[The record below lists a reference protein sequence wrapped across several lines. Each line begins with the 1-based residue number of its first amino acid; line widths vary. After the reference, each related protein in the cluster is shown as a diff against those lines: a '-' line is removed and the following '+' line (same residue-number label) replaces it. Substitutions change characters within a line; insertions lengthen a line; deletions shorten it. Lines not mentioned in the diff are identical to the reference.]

1 MKRVLSILVLIA
13 ACNQDPTQTH
23 DVGPIVQIQPPS
35 SGPASLPDTGPP
47 PPQPQQHDA
56 GPAVSIDSVLPPRGS
71 TAGGER
77 LRIRGFG
84 FMPNSTVTIGGNP
97 AQDLLITNE
106 RVITFRSPR
115 HAAGQV
121 DVTVQNT
128 LGSATKTQ
136 SFEYID
142 GSAPMLYP
150 DRGSIAGGTYITVQ
164 RPGIGSENTIV
175 RFGPFEATNI
185 EIVNEDTIT
194 LTTPVGRVGWE
205 DVSIIID
212 GHQTLLRD
220 GFEYYNPAFLTG
232 GVHGGDVI
240 GSLNIAVMTIIN
252 GDRIPVPDAMVWLG
266 LDQDPNR
273 VQTTNEMG
281 LATLSGP
288 EVFGAQTIS
297 VFAEYCDPITVY
309 ESPSEDVTV
318 YLTCSPPSPPSS
330 GEPPSQ
336 PPVVF
341 PRIMG
346 MLTGFSKALFDPATL
361 SPDERGFA
369 YIDLTQR
376 SIFSSGTPKAVAWEQ
391 PVPQGGRPCTWFS
404 TGNCITIFG
413 NDIVF
418 ADRSTFDFITLPGRY
433 SLVAFSGVINTRT
446 QEIRD
451 VRQMGIR
458 RGLSVVM
465 GETYTDQ
472 DIDLNYRMDESVLV
486 TLPDMPNI
494 LPGREGPTHAKV
506 SAFLDFGGE
515 GVYFLGTTVNE
526 SPHVMIPNM
535 PDVPGPNM
543 TFYGGSYTRV
553 WDPDF
558 ASVRSCRQYYD
569 CDNGQ
574 SCRANQQQQ
583 QVCHGA
589 YQFEHPFSAIIQTG
603 APGDLRG
610 GVTLNPIMQFPEM
623 ISPTDNGFLQNR
635 MFRWGHPAYSP
646 QPSYY
651 QIQIYHIGTNRM
663 WTFYVPGHLT
673 KLRLPHVPD
682 HDDSPYTFPTGA
694 YVWAITAAFKPGF
707 SWDQWSLPEM
717 NRQYRRSWTL
727 DSAYFTM
734 EE

>member
-1 MKRVLSILVLIA
+1 MKRALPILALLL
-13 ACNQDPTQTH
+13 ACAEETVQLP
-23 DVGPIVQIQPPS
+23 DVGPIIRPS
-35 SGPASLPDTGPP
+35 VAPVILPDTGPP
-47 PPQPQQHDA
+47 PPPPPAHDA
-56 GPAVSIDSVLPPRGS
+56 GPAVIIDLVTPPRGS
-71 TAGGER
+71 IQGGER
-77 LRIRGFG
+77 IRIRGNG
-84 FMPNSTVTIGGNP
+84 FAPDSQVIIGGENGM
-97 AQDLLITNE
+97 DTLITNQ
-106 RVITFRSPR
+106 RIITFRTPPNLPGPVDIIVRNSLG
-115 HAAGQV
+115 AA
-121 DVTVQNT
+121 T
-128 LGSATKTQ
+128 LTQ
-136 SFEYID
+136 GFEYID
-142 GSAPMLYP
+142 GSAPMLAP
-150 DRGSIAGGTYITVQ
+150 DRGAVTGGTMVTVQ
-164 RPGIGSENTIV
+164 RPGIGQEDVEV
-175 RFGPFEATNI
+175 RFGSFEATDIFI
-185 EIVNEDTIT
+185 EGPDIIT
-194 LTTPVGRVGWE
+194 LRTPPGRSGWQ
-205 DVSIIID
+205 DVAIIID
-212 GHQTLLRD
+212 GHQTLLQD
-220 GFEYYNPAFLTG
+220 AFEYYNPAFITG
-232 GVHGGDVI
+232 GVHGGDVM
-240 GSLNIAVMTIIN
+240 GSINITVMTILN
-252 GDRIPVPDAMVWLG
+252 GERIPVPEAMVWLG
-266 LDQDPNR
+266 LEAEAAR
-273 VQTTNEMG
+273 VKLTNSAG
-281 LATLSGP
+281 QATLSGP

-404 TGNCITIFG
+404 SGNCITIFG
-413 NDIVF
+413 NDVVF
-418 ADRSTFDFITLPGRY
+418 TDRSTFDFITLPGRY
-433 SLVAFSGVINTRT
+433 SLVAFSGVINIRT

-486 TLPDMPNI
+486 TLPDMPNM

-515 GVYFLGTTVNE
+515 GVYFLGTTSNE
-526 SPHVMIPNM
+526 SPHVMIPDM

-553 WDPDF
+553 WNPDF

-574 SCRANQQQQ
+574 TCRPNQQQQ
-583 QVCHGA
+583 QVCHGV
-589 YQFEHPFSAIIQTG
+589 YQFEHPYSAIIQTG
-603 APGDLRG
+603 APGNLRG

-635 MFRWGHPAYSP
+635 MFRWRHPAYSP

-673 KLRLPHVPD
+673 KLRLPQVPD
-682 HDDSPYTFPTGA
+682 HDDRPYTFPTGA

-707 SWDQWSLPEM
+707 SWDQWTLPEM

-727 DSAYFTM
+727 DTAYFTM